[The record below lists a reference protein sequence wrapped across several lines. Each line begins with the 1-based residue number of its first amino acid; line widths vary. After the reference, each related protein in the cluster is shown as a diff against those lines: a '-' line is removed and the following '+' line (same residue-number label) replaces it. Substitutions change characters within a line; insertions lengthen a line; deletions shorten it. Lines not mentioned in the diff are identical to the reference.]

1 MGCGIRSISRLSVY
15 MTPPVTA
22 WLAPKLELAVTD
34 DLLCGVVFVLGLTAM
49 NIIPAL
55 KAAMGVVRHGARCL
69 I

>member
-1 MGCGIRSISRLSVY
+1 